1 MGERVFVVG
10 VGLTKFE
17 KAQKGQD
24 YPEMARA
31 AIGMALQD
39 AGLRYEHV
47 EAVVAGYCYGE
58 PTCGQRVA
66 YEMGLTGVPV
76 VNVNNNCS
84 TGSTALFV
92 ARNFVKGGVYECAL
106 AVGFEK
112 MEKNLSQKYTDSG
125 YTSPVA
131 RHFDYMFDCGSQ
143 KEPIGKLNDMTSN
156 VIKMFGDAAVE
167 HQQKYGTTD
176 KQFAI
181 VAWKNHKHSV
191 NNPYAQL
198 QREFSLET
206 IMSKDMHL
214 YGPLTLYQAC
224 PTGDGSAAAIVC
236 SEAFVKKHNL
246 QEHAVEILSQT
257 LVTDLPSSFDQRNKS
272 FINLCGFEMVQ
283 RGAAA
288 VFRESG
294 LTPRDVDVLEVH
306 DCFSCNE
313 MLVMEAVGL
322 CQPGASGSLVENGR
336 WVSNKEGGQLYQ
348 VGGRWVVNPSGGLES
363 KGHPIGATG
372 LAQCAELCWQLR
384 NKAGKRQVEGAQV
397 ALQHNFGLGSAAVIT
412 LYRKYQESQGQEQNM
427 KKTTATPRNK
437 GPRPRL

>member
-294 LTPRDVDVLEVH
+294 LTPRDVDVLEVRFALLH
-306 DCFSCNE
+306 RWTSIAVLTCYHANRCMTASPVMKCWSWRLWGSANLAPVALWSRMGKSSRSFPFSRADLPNIK
-313 MLVMEAVGL
+313 
-322 CQPGASGSLVENGR
+322 QRR

-372 LAQCAELCWQLR
+372 LAQCAELCWQVGER
-384 NKAGKRQVEGAQV
+384 FKTK
-397 ALQHNFGLGSAAVIT
+397 SARSSVF
-412 LYRKYQESQGQEQNM
+412 Q
-427 KKTTATPRNK
+427 
-437 GPRPRL
+437 